1 MPGDDIEHLLDQ
13 MHVAILVADF
23 GTLAQLTPPL
33 ETALAGLRQP
43 DQALLQ
49 RISRKAAR
57 NATCLQAAGRGVRA
71 ALRRLTEVRQ
81 NAAGLVTYD
90 GAGKRA
96 EYGGPGQ
103 MARRF

>member
-1 MPGDDIEHLLDQ
+1 MPDESIERLLDQ
-13 MHVAILVADF
+13 MHVAILAGDF
-23 GTLAQLTPPL
+23 ATLVPLVPQL
-33 ETALAGLRQP
+33 EAALTGLNRP

-49 RISRKAAR
+49 RISGKAAR
-57 NATCLQAAGRGVRA
+57 NAACLLAAGRGVRA
-71 ALRRLTEVRQ
+71 ALRRLGEVRQ

>member
-1 MPGDDIEHLLDQ
+1 MQNDFLEPLLDQ
-13 MHVAILVADF
+13 MHDAILAADF
-23 GTLAQLTPPL
+23 ATLSLLALTL
-33 ETALAGLRQP
+33 DAALVALNKA

-57 NATCLQAAGRGVRA
+57 NAACLQAAGRGVRA
-71 ALRRLTEVRQ
+71 AVRRLAEVRQ

-96 EYGGPGQ
+96 EHGGPGQ